1 MANDYEKE
9 KKYNSLLSNYLGK
22 EEIKKLA
29 KKIINLSKT
38 DFPEGNNL
46 EILEIGEI
54 NKK

>member
-1 MANDYEKE
+1 MMLDTR
-9 KKYNSLLSNYLGK
+9 NSA
-22 EEIKKLA
+22 A

-46 EILEIGEI
+46 EILETGEI